1 MLRSYSIRSSRM
13 CQRLILNPTEKG
25 DIPIKGVIFDMD
37 GTLCLPQT
45 WMFAAMRDAI
55 GLADK
60 SIDILKFIDALSP
73 ENQTIAKKKI
83 ADVEEKAMKEMEPQP
98 GLIKLLHFITE
109 NNVSKAI
116 CTRNLIK
123 PVNHLMNSFI
133 PDHKFDPIVTRDFT
147 PTKPH
152 PAPIQHIAES
162 WNTEPKNLI
171 MVGDSIDDMKSGKGA
186 GATTVLIRTHANDHI
201 RDIEQTDYVIDR
213 LDDLIK
219 MMQNGLDLKN

>member
-1 MLRSYSIRSSRM
+1 M
-13 CQRLILNPTEKG
+13 PK
-25 DIPIKGVIFDMD
+25 
-37 GTLCLPQT
+37 
-45 WMFAAMRDAI
+45 
-55 GLADK
+55 
-60 SIDILKFIDALSP
+60 
-73 ENQTIAKKKI
+73 
-83 ADVEEKAMKEMEPQP
+83 
-98 GLIKLLHFITE
+98 FITE

-116 CTRNLIK
+116 CTRNLIVSSPQDLISHLTTNKLQK

-171 MVGDSIDDMKSGKGA
+171 MVGDSIDDMKSGKDA